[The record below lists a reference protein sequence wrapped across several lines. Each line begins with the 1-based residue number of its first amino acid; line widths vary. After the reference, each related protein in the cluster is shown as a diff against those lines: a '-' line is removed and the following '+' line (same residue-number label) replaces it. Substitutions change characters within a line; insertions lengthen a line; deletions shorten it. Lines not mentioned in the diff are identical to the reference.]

1 MIYLLCSS
9 LFVIGLLLT
18 ILSSIAFNKL
28 TTCDS
33 PKLKLNLNFALCIGS
48 CLMAFAASYAL
59 CIIKCGCNTK
69 RESLNIY
76 ILPFVFAIGIYT
88 SVLSKS
94 IMDESK
100 RCGVEI
106 GSFPLI
112 ILIMSILQT
121 VVVGIYLMYLLYK
134 KFKPKPKDVK
144 KLELTSKPSI
154 TKVTSSVDVG
164 DLSTNIENNSSSA
177 SSDVSTGV
185 STDVSTGVD
194 VAGISTDVDVAGVST
209 DVSTDV
215 STGVDVAGVSTGVD
229 VAGVSTG
236 VDVAGVSTGVDVAG
250 VSTNIENNSSSAS
263 SASSASSDV
272 STDVSVDTS
281 SDASRENCD
290 KEELSLN
297 NCREKLKETRPV
309 SVKDKFSMFQQNI
322 NGLIK
327 KKTETK

>member
-28 TTCDS
+28 TNCDS

-48 CLMAFAASYAL
+48 GLMAFAASYAL
-59 CIIKCGCNTK
+59 CIIKCGCSTN

-106 GSFPLI
+106 GSFPVI
-112 ILIMSILQT
+112 ILSLSILQT

-134 KFKPKPKDVK
+134 KFKPKPKPKDVK
-144 KLELTSKPSI
+144 EIELTDLSKSSSSSTPSTPI
-154 TKVTSSVDVG
+154 AKQASNVEVTSLPTLDSST
-164 DLSTNIENNSSSA
+164 LSTDLITPPAPSA
-177 SSDVSTGV
+177 PVATFANPIGNGDVSVSSDVST
-185 STDVSTGVD
+185 DVP
-194 VAGISTDVDVAGVST
+194 AGVSS

-215 STGVDVAGVSTGVD
+215 PAGV
-229 VAGVSTG
+229 
-236 VDVAGVSTGVDVAG
+236 
-250 VSTNIENNSSSAS
+250 
-263 SASSASSDV
+263 SSDV
-272 STDVSVDTS
+272 STDVSTVAS
-281 SDASRENCD
+281 SDVSTVASSDVSTDISSSNCD
-290 KEELSLN
+290 NEELVLKT
-297 NCREKLKETRPV
+297 CRSKYPLPPV
-309 SVKDKFSMFQQNI
+309 
-322 NGLIK
+322 
-327 KKTETK
+327 

>member
-28 TTCDS
+28 TNCDS

-48 CLMAFAASYAL
+48 GLMAFAASYAL
-59 CIIKCGCNTK
+59 CIIKCGCSTN

-106 GSFPLI
+106 GSFPVI
-112 ILIMSILQT
+112 ILSLSILQT

-144 KLELTSKPSI
+144 EIELTDVSKSSSSSTPSTPI
-154 TKVTSSVDVG
+154 AKQASNVEVTSLPTLDSST
-164 DLSTNIENNSSSA
+164 LSTDLITPPAPSA
-177 SSDVSTGV
+177 PVATFANPIGNGDVSVSSDVSTDVPAGV
-185 STDVSTGVD
+185 SSDVST
-194 VAGISTDVDVAGVST
+194 AGVSS

-215 STGVDVAGVSTGVD
+215 STV
-229 VAGVSTG
+229 
-236 VDVAGVSTGVDVAG
+236 
-250 VSTNIENNSSSAS
+250 
-263 SASSASSDV
+263 ASSDV
-272 STDVSVDTS
+272 STDVSTVAS
-281 SDASRENCD
+281 SDVSTDISSSNCD
-290 KEELSLN
+290 NEELVLKT
-297 NCREKLKETRPV
+297 CRSKYPLPPV
-309 SVKDKFSMFQQNI
+309 
-322 NGLIK
+322 
-327 KKTETK
+327 

>member
-1 MIYLLCSS
+1 MIYLLCAS

-28 TTCDS
+28 TNCDS

-48 CLMAFAASYAL
+48 GLMAFAASYAL
-59 CIIKCGCNTK
+59 CIIKCGCSTN

-106 GSFPLI
+106 GSFPVI
-112 ILIMSILQT
+112 ILSLSILQT

-144 KLELTSKPSI
+144 EIELTDVSKSSSSSTPSTPI
-154 TKVTSSVDVG
+154 AKQASNVEVTSLPTLDSST
-164 DLSTNIENNSSSA
+164 LSTDLITPPAPSA
-177 SSDVSTGV
+177 PVATFANPIGNGDVSVSSDVSTDVPAGV
-185 STDVSTGVD
+185 SSDVST
-194 VAGISTDVDVAGVST
+194 AGVSS

-215 STGVDVAGVSTGVD
+215 STV
-229 VAGVSTG
+229 
-236 VDVAGVSTGVDVAG
+236 
-250 VSTNIENNSSSAS
+250 
-263 SASSASSDV
+263 ASSDV
-272 STDVSVDTS
+272 STDVSTVAS
-281 SDASRENCD
+281 SDVSTDISSSNCD
-290 KEELSLN
+290 NEELVLKT
-297 NCREKLKETRPV
+297 CRSKYPLPPV
-309 SVKDKFSMFQQNI
+309 
-322 NGLIK
+322 
-327 KKTETK
+327 